1 MSVNMHCNNYKLMFQ
16 EEKALRMLAEAE
28 LKDAAKMVEFY
39 GEQLM
44 SINAEN
50 AILKQEI
57 LNLKRKVC

>member
-1 MSVNMHCNNYKLMFQ
+1 MSVNLHHNNYKLMFQ
-16 EEKALRMLAEAE
+16 EEKALRMLTESD
-28 LKDAAKMVEFY
+28 LKDAAKIVEFY

-57 LNLKRKVC
+57 SNLKRKVC